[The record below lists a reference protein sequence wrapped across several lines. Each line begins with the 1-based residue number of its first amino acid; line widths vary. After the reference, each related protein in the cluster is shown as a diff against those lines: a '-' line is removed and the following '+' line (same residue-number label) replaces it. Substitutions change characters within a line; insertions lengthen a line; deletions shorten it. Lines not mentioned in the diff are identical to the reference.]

1 MWWTDG
7 WGYGPAWMIL
17 APLCMLILLAV
28 CVGVLYFAAR
38 NGRRDSRPVGILR
51 ERFARGEI
59 SQTEFEERR
68 RVLSDG

>member
-7 WGYGPAWMIL
+7 WGYAPAWMII
-17 APLCMLILLAV
+17 APLGMLIFLGV
-28 CVGVLYFAAR
+28 CVAVLYLAAR
-38 NGRRDSRPVGILR
+38 NGRREAGPIGILR

-68 RVLSDG
+68 RVLLG